1 MNASNNILDRI
12 SAKTRERISVE
23 MRQVPLSEIRRQAER
38 VLQDSRDFSSH
49 GGSFRRALARPGIS
63 FICEVKKA
71 SPSKGVIAEHF
82 PYLDIAREYEAAG
95 AAAISC
101 LTEPHWF
108 LGSDQYLKEIASQ
121 VSIPV
126 LRKDFTISPYM
137 IYQAKAYGASAILL
151 ICSILDDAELHDYM
165 QLADELHLDVLT
177 ETHSAGE
184 IERAVNARARI
195 IGVNNR
201 NLKDFTVDIHNSERL
216 RELVPENIVFVSE
229 SGIKTPEDVGRL
241 YQNKTDAV
249 LIGETLMRS
258 SNKKAELE
266 KLSSMC

>member
-1 MNASNNILDRI
+1 MTILNEI
-12 SAKTRERISVE
+12 AAKTRERVKE
-23 MRQVPLSEIRRQAER
+23 QKCIRSLEQLKDEAQAMNSDTGYPFEKAIGKDG
-38 VLQDSRDFSSH
+38 L
-49 GGSFRRALARPGIS
+49 S

-71 SPSKGVIAEHF
+71 SPSKGVIAQDF
-82 PYLDIAREYEAAG
+82 PYV
-95 AAAISC
+95 
-101 LTEPHWF
+101 
-108 LGSDQYLKEIASQ
+108 EIA
-121 VSIPV
+121 
-126 LRKDFTISPYM
+126 KDYEEG
-137 IYQAKAYGASAILL
+137 GASAISVLTEPYWFQGRDSYLQEIRQAVSIPIIRKDFVVDEYMIYEAKVLGATAVLL
-151 ICSILDDAELHDYM
+151 ICALLQEETLKEYLETAHSLGLSALVEAHDEAEVAQAM
-165 QLADELHLDVLT
+165 R
-177 ETHSAGE
+177 AG
-184 IERAVNARARI
+184 ARI